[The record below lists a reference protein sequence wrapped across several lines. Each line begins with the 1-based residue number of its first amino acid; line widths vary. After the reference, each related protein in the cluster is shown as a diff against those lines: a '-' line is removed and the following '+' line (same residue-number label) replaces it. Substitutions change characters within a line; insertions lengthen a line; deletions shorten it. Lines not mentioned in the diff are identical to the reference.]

1 MEKVNHF
8 YIDETGHLGNNS
20 GFFIHG
26 CIKTDSPDILEN
38 ALSEL
43 KQELYDDLYFDN
55 FSSEIKENG
64 FHAVDNH
71 PDVRT
76 HLYKLLPLLDY
87 RAYFVILD
95 KTTEY
100 YNRLTKEKQEY
111 EIFEF
116 SIRKLLKDRILKNKN
131 DKNIFYF
138 EQIDIKKKSLSAILD
153 DFFSSIDPTFDCE
166 YYIVDKNNQNMAIID
181 YLNYILNQVIKNKQN
196 NPMKKAKKPD
206 SWELKFNM
214 INTKIG
220 VINILHNKKFLSRKK
235 KSHETVEYKNLIENF
250 GE

>member
-1 MEKVNHF
+1 MDKINHF
-8 YIDETGHLGNNS
+8 YIDETGHLGNDS
-20 GFFIHG
+20 KFFIHG
-26 CIKTDSPDILEN
+26 CIKTDTPDILEK

-43 KQELYDDLYFDN
+43 KQELYDDLYFDS
-55 FSSEIKENG
+55 FSSEIRNKG

-87 RAYFVILD
+87 RAYFVVID

-100 YNRLTKEKQEY
+100 FNKLKKEKQEY
-111 EIFEF
+111 EIFEY
-116 SIRKLLKDRILKNKN
+116 SIRKLLTDRILKNRY
-131 DKNIFYF
+131 DKNVFYF
-138 EQIDIKKKSLSAILD
+138 EQIDIKKKSLNTILK
-153 DFFSSIDPTFDCE
+153 DFFSSIGSQFDCE
-166 YYIVDKNNQNMAIID
+166 YHIVEKDSENLAVID
-181 YLNYILNQVIKNKQN
+181 YLNYILNQVVKSKQN
-196 NPMKKAKKPD
+196 NPTKKTNKPD

-220 VINILHNKKFLSRKK
+220 VINILHNGTFLSRKK
-235 KSHETVEYKNLIENF
+235 KSNNTIEYKNLIKNF